1 MIQLSHCFQ
10 VPARAHGHRVL
21 WKEVTRSESAPDAP
35 LQPVAAQHTP
45 PGLLGPRD
53 RGEQPDVTG
62 EEGVGREGG
71 HPGRLSGLGESVT
84 RSSLNVYPGF
94 RYRLLVSVVTHEQM
108 KEFEGLYILTHT
120 CYPDVFPTR
129 CFSGFAGTVT

>member
-1 MIQLSHCFQ
+1 MIQLPHCFQ

-21 WKEVTRSESAPDAP
+21 WKEVTHSDSAPDAQ
-35 LQPVAAQHTP
+35 LQPVAAQHAL

-71 HPGRLSGLGESVT
+71 HPGCLLGLGESVT
-84 RSSLNVYPGF
+84 RSSLSVYPGF
-94 RYRLLVSVVTHEQM
+94 RYRLLVPVVTHDQM
-108 KEFEGLYILTHT
+108 KEFEGLYILT
-120 CYPDVFPTR
+120 YLLP
-129 CFSGFAGTVT
+129 